1 LLSRVPDLTKAW
13 KKYTSSGDSNKDK
26 FIGLLKK
33 TADRFRSLYTVT
45 KPGLRKVG
53 YRDLSMI
60 DNENEAKV
68 LHPAFGVLKVVF
80 RQFRTIQEYR

>member
-1 LLSRVPDLTKAW
+1 LTKAW
-13 KKYTSSGDSNKDK
+13 KKYTSGEPNKDK
-26 FIGLLKK
+26 FIGLLEK

-60 DNENEAKV
+60 DKENEAKV
-68 LHPAFGVLKVVF
+68 LHPAFGVLKVVL
-80 RQFRTIQEYR
+80 R